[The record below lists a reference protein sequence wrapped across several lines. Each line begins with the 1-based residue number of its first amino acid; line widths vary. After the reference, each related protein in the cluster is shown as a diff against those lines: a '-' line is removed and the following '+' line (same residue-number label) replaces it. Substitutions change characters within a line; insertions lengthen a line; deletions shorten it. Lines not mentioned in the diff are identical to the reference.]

1 MDATTAVTLFGLGS
15 AALALWLVARFPE
28 RGPQTVRSS
37 SITFIVV
44 LIVQTPCV
52 RLIHPM
58 ADAYGVPAA
67 LLLVILPTLTLL
79 FWSVACLLKSFVALM
94 APYRR

>member
-1 MDATTAVTLFGLGS
+1 
-15 AALALWLVARFPE
+15 
-28 RGPQTVRSS
+28 
-37 SITFIVV
+37 
-44 LIVQTPCV
+44 
-52 RLIHPM
+52 M